1 MDSIGTAILR
11 AFGPPE
17 WEGYGLQVA
26 ERVKRSTRG
35 AVILHQGNLYPW
47 LRLLER
53 DGLLRSWDGE
63 TTAER
68 SGRPRRYYALT
79 ASGWDVIRPLRQGPI
94 DAKSPRPIGRAP
106 VLVRGQ
112 VVGMI
117 PPLRYGQRLRGSSVD
132 LDLDDKLDA
141 KIIRMFRRK
150 AAHV

>member
-35 AVILHQGNLYPW
+35 ALLLHQGNLYPW

-63 TTAER
+63 TTAEEC
-68 SGRPRRYYALT
+68 AL
-79 ASGWDVIRPLRQGPI
+79 G
-94 DAKSPRPIGRAP
+94 
-106 VLVRGQ
+106 
-112 VVGMI
+112 
-117 PPLRYGQRLRGSSVD
+117 
-132 LDLDDKLDA
+132 
-141 KIIRMFRRK
+141 
-150 AAHV
+150 

>member
-35 AVILHQGNLYPW
+35 AVLLHQGNLYPW

-79 ASGWDVIRPLRQGPI
+79 ASGWDVVRPLRQGSI

-106 VLVRGQ
+106 VLVRGE
-112 VVGMI
+112 VVGMT

-132 LDLDDKLDA
+132 IDLDDKLNA
-141 KIIRMFRRK
+141 KIIRLFRRK